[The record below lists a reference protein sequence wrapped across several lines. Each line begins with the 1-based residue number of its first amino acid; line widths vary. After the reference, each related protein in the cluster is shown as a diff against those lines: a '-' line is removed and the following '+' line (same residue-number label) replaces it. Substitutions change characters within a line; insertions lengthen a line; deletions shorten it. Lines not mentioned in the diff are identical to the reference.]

1 MKQYAK
7 NPRRITPKQLEQ
19 LKTNIQELGDLSG
32 IVHDLNTDE
41 IISGNQRSKVIDINK
56 CEVVLTEKYDNP
68 NPQGTVAWGYVI
80 FEGQKLN
87 YRQVRWN
94 DRQREKANITA
105 NALGGDWDY
114 DILEEQFN
122 KEDLLNWGLEDID
135 IPIVETKQDV
145 YEDEFSEEEAEK
157 SKPLVQLG
165 DIWQLGKHK
174 LMCADSTIK
183 ENVAKL
189 VDGKLCDL
197 YLTDPPYNVSYVGET
212 SDALTMANDNQSDE
226 NFRAFLIAAFNSVN
240 PFLKNG
246 ASFYIWHADLEGL
259 NFRYSVKQAGWL
271 YKQCLIWNKNSMVM
285 GRQDY
290 QWKHEPCLYGW
301 KPGSAHKW
309 YSDRKQ
315 TTVINFARPIKN
327 DIHPTMKPV
336 GLFGY
341 LIQNSTEQESIVLD
355 TFGGSGT
362 SIIACEQLN
371 RICYTM
377 ELDPRYCDAIIA
389 RWEKL
394 TGSKANKI
402 KGIE

>member
-1 MKQYAK
+1 MKFYNK

-87 YRQVRWN
+87 YRQVRW
-94 DRQREKANITA
+94 DERQREKGNITA

-122 KEDLLNWGLEDID
+122 KEDLLNWGIEDID

-165 DIWQLGKHK
+165 DIWQLGKNK

-197 YLTDPPYNVSYVGET
+197 YLTDPPYNVGYGMEDSAMMSKRKHRTDGLIV
-212 SDALTMANDNQSDE
+212 MNDKQEDSAFF
-226 NFRAFLIAAFNSVN
+226 NFLVNAYKGAESVM
-240 PFLKNG
+240 KKG
-246 ASFYIWHADLEGL
+246 ASFYIFHADNEGY
-259 NFRYSVKQAGWL
+259 NFRGAL
-271 YKQCLIWNKNSMVM
+271 
-285 GRQDY
+285 RETD
-290 QWKHEPCLYGW
+290 
-301 KPGSAHKW
+301 
-309 YSDRKQ
+309 
-315 TTVINFARPIKN
+315 
-327 DIHPTMKPV
+327 
-336 GLFGY
+336 
-341 LIQNSTEQESIVLD
+341 
-355 TFGGSGT
+355 
-362 SIIACEQLN
+362 
-371 RICYTM
+371 
-377 ELDPRYCDAIIA
+377 
-389 RWEKL
+389 
-394 TGSKANKI
+394 
-402 KGIE
+402 

>member
-1 MKQYAK
+1 MKEYYK
-7 NPRRITPKQLEQ
+7 NPRKITPKQLEQ
-19 LKTNIQELGDLSG
+19 LKRNIQELGDLSG

-56 CEVVLTEKYDNP
+56 CEIVITEKYDTP
-68 NPQGTVAWGYVI
+68 NQQGTVAWGYVL

-87 YRQVRWN
+87 YRQVRW
-94 DRQREKANITA
+94 DERQREKANITA

-122 KEDLLNWGLEDID
+122 KEDLLNWGFEDID

-197 YLTDPPYNVSYVGET
+197 YLTDPPYNVSYVGKT
-212 SDALTMANDNQSDE
+212 SGLTIANDNQSDE

-240 PFLKNG
+240 PFLKDG
-246 ASFYIWHADLEGL
+246 ASFYIWHADLEWL

-315 TTVINFARPIKN
+315 TTVINFDKPIKN

-341 LIQNSTEQESIVLD
+341 LIQNSTEHGNIVLD

-389 RWEKL
+389 RWEKI